1 MKNFIENLEQK
12 IRENIQVSEIE
23 ILDNTHKHK
32 KHKTFQ
38 KNKFHITLT
47 IDSKELRLLNKVE
60 AHKKIMK
67 ILSNELKTKIHALE
81 IKIK

>member
-1 MKNFIENLEQK
+1 MKSFIKDLETK
-12 IRENIQVSEIE
+12 IKNKVEVDEIE
-23 ILDNTHKHK
+23 ILDNSEKHK
-32 KHKTFQ
+32 NHKNFS
-38 KNKFHITLT
+38 KDKLNLSLT
-47 IDSKELRLLNKVE
+47 IKSQELKNLKRVD